1 MIGYYANGNA
11 PPADLLLY
19 DATGM
24 LVALAEVKAIPG
36 QTAEWAAEFRRNIA
50 SHGLPATRF
59 YLMITPDRVF
69 FWKDVTAVPEIIPP
83 TWTVDALPLL
93 NPYYSLLRVTPDDV
107 DREVFRD
114 IIHMWISDLENLRPG
129 GSVGPELDWA
139 VQSGFLSAVSAGHVR
154 HAELVA

>member
-1 MIGYYANGNA
+1 
-11 PPADLLLY
+11 
-19 DATGM
+19 
-24 LVALAEVKAIPG
+24 
-36 QTAEWAAEFRRNIA
+36 
-50 SHGLPATRF
+50 
-59 YLMITPDRVF
+59 MITPDRVF

-93 NPYYSLLRVTPDDV
+93 NPYYSLLGVTPGDV

-114 IIHMWISDLENLRPG
+114 IVHMWISDLENLRPG

-139 VQSGFLSAVSAGHVR
+139 VQSGFLSAVSNGRVR